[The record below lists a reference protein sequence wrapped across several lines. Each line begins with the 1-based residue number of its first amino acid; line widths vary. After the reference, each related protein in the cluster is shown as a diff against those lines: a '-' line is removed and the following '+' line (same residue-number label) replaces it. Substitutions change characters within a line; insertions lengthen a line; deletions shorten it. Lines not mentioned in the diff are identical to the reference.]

1 MTTNNGISINLISI
15 IFGMLISSTIS
26 VGLGGASHGSM
37 YLLGAAAQ
45 PSIPDFNF
53 AAAGD
58 WGCNSNTVATV
69 NSIVNQESD
78 FTLGLGDYSYQSS
91 ANCFISRVN
100 PIDEN
105 MAIAIGN
112 HENSGDEDLNTYL
125 SHFGGLTNQYYSFK
139 FQNVHFLV
147 MATEISYSSGSA
159 QHIFVTNDLADASSD
174 PDIDWIVVFFHKPM
188 YSSSNSCSSSGCSG
202 LSSLRDTYHALF
214 DDKGV
219 DLVLEGHVHDY
230 QRSFPIKFNPNS
242 KSNPIV
248 TNNNP
253 NTYTDPPGEI
263 HVIVGTGGI
272 NFHELSSPKSFIK
285 SQQDDKFGHL
295 NVAITNNGKT
305 LTGKF
310 IANDNSVM
318 DQFTITKTA
327 VPTTEICNNGVDD
340 DGDGKIDAEDVNSCP
355 AVPEI
360 CNNRL
365 DDDRDGFKDAE
376 DVNSCPAVPEICN
389 NVLDDDRDGFK
400 DAEDVNS
407 CPAVPEICNNG
418 LDDDRDG
425 FKDAEDV
432 NSCPAVPEIC
442 NNGLDDDRDGFKDAE
457 DVNSCPAVPEICNN
471 GLDDDRDG
479 FKDAEDVNSCPA
491 VPEICNNGL
500 DDDRDGFKDAEDV
513 NSCPAVP
520 EICNNGLDDDRDGFK
535 DAADPNCQ
543 VIGYHYQPFFTA
555 TGSNFI
561 DEPSSTA
568 LKLTKFSV
576 AAWFKTSSTFGDDGF
591 IVNKGGSGSDSSG
604 QNQNYG
610 LWFNSREN
618 ATGGYETTSGSN
630 KFVTSPTTFNDNQW
644 HHGVVT
650 FDGSVLKLYIDGVQV
665 SSLASTSTP
674 DNTGNQ
680 PLRIG
685 ANSRSSSDF
694 FVGQIDEVGVWG
706 RALLKEEIDNLRNF
720 GVFPSDWK
728 YKNTFGISPTSIEPP
743 SQEIQDKLPLHPN
756 ETAKGIGME
765 EKLQENSEAEILSL
779 RDLLLPPIQSFIP
792 RDLLLPP
799 IQSFIPDDEN

>member
-1 MTTNNGISINLISI
+1 MIFIFVSINNRISLNLISI
-15 IFGMLISSTIS
+15 IFGMLISSVVS
-26 VGLGGASHGSM
+26 VGLGGATHNSM
-37 YLLGAAAQ
+37 YLPGATAQ
-45 PSIPDFNF
+45 PTIPDFNF

-69 NSIVNQESD
+69 NSIVNQGSD

-112 HENSGDEDLNTYL
+112 HENSGSEDLNTYL
-125 SHFGGLTNQYYSFK
+125 SHFGGLTRQYYSFNV
-139 FQNVHFLV
+139 QNVHFLV

-159 QHIFVTNDLADASSD
+159 QHTFVKNDLAAASSN

-188 YSSSNSCSSSGCSG
+188 YSSSNSCSSSSCSG
-202 LSSLRDTYHALF
+202 VNSLRDTYHALF
-214 DDKGV
+214 DQNGV

-230 QRSFPIKFNPNS
+230 QRSAPIKFNANS

-248 TNNNP
+248 TNNNL
-253 NTYTDPPGEI
+253 NTYNDPEGEI
-263 HVIVGTGGI
+263 HVIVGTGGV
-272 NFHELSSPKSFIK
+272 NFHELEGQKSFIK

-295 NVAITNNGKT
+295 NVALTNNGKT

-310 IANDNSVM
+310 IANDNTVM
-318 DQFTITKTA
+318 DQFTITKTLL
-327 VPTTEICNNGVDD
+327 PTEICGNGVDD
-340 DGDGKIDAEDVNSCP
+340 DLDGQIDENCT
-355 AVPEI
+355 EI
-360 CNNRL
+360 CGNGV
-365 DDDRDGFKDAE
+365 DDDLDGQIDE
-376 DVNSCPAVPEICN
+376 GCPPS
-389 NVLDDDRDGFK
+389 GT
-400 DAEDVNS
+400 
-407 CPAVPEICNNG
+407 
-418 LDDDRDG
+418 
-425 FKDAEDV
+425 
-432 NSCPAVPEIC
+432 
-442 NNGLDDDRDGFKDAE
+442 
-457 DVNSCPAVPEICNN
+457 
-471 GLDDDRDG
+471 
-479 FKDAEDVNSCPA
+479 
-491 VPEICNNGL
+491 
-500 DDDRDGFKDAEDV
+500 
-513 NSCPAVP
+513 
-520 EICNNGLDDDRDGFK
+520 
-535 DAADPNCQ
+535 
-543 VIGYHYQPFFTA
+543 GYHYSPFFTA

-576 AAWFKTSSTFGDDGF
+576 AAWFKTSSTFPDDGF

-610 LWFNSREN
+610 LWFNSGEK
-618 ATGGYETTSGSN
+618 ATGGYETTGGSN

-650 FDGSVLKLYIDGVQV
+650 FDGSIVKLYIDGVQV

-685 ANSRSSSDF
+685 ANSRASSDF
-694 FVGQIDEVGVWG
+694 FVGQIDEVGVWD

-728 YKNTFGISPTSIEPP
+728 YRNTFGISPTSIETP
-743 SQEIQDKLPLHPN
+743 SQEIQDELPLHPS

-765 EKLQENSEAEILSL
+765 EQLQENSQAQILSL
-779 RDLLLPPIQSFIP
+779 RDLILPPIQSFIP
-792 RDLLLPP
+792 RDLMVPP
-799 IQSFIPDDEN
+799 IQSFIPDQEN

>member
-1 MTTNNGISINLISI
+1 
-15 IFGMLISSTIS
+15 MLISSTVS
-26 VGLGGASHGSM
+26 VGLGRATHNSM
-37 YLLGAAAQ
+37 YLPGATAQ
-45 PSIPDFNF
+45 PTIPDFNF

-69 NSIVNQESD
+69 NSIVNQGSD

-112 HENSGDEDLNTYL
+112 HENSGSEDLNTYL
-125 SHFGGLTNQYYSFK
+125 SHFGGLTSQYYSFNV
-139 FQNVHFLV
+139 QNVHFLV

-159 QHIFVTNDLADASSD
+159 QHTFVKNDLAAASSN

-214 DDKGV
+214 DQNDV

-230 QRSFPIKFNPNS
+230 QRSAPIKFNANS

-248 TNNNP
+248 TNNNL
-253 NTYTDPPGEI
+253 NTYNDPEGEI
-263 HVIVGTGGI
+263 HVIVGTGGV
-272 NFHELSSPKSFIK
+272 NFHELEGQKSFIK

-295 NVAITNNGKT
+295 NVALTNNGKI

-310 IANDNSVM
+310 IANDNTVM
-318 DQFTITKTA
+318 DQFTITKTLL
-327 VPTTEICNNGVDD
+327 PTEICGNGIDD
-340 DGDGKIDAEDVNSCP
+340 DLDGQIDENCTEKCGNGIDDDLDGQIDENCT
-355 AVPEI
+355 EI
-360 CNNRL
+360 CGNGI
-365 DDDRDGFKDAE
+365 DDDLDGQIDE
-376 DVNSCPAVPEICN
+376 GCPPS
-389 NVLDDDRDGFK
+389 GT
-400 DAEDVNS
+400 
-407 CPAVPEICNNG
+407 
-418 LDDDRDG
+418 
-425 FKDAEDV
+425 
-432 NSCPAVPEIC
+432 
-442 NNGLDDDRDGFKDAE
+442 
-457 DVNSCPAVPEICNN
+457 
-471 GLDDDRDG
+471 
-479 FKDAEDVNSCPA
+479 
-491 VPEICNNGL
+491 
-500 DDDRDGFKDAEDV
+500 
-513 NSCPAVP
+513 
-520 EICNNGLDDDRDGFK
+520 
-535 DAADPNCQ
+535 
-543 VIGYHYQPFFTA
+543 GYHYSPFFTA

-561 DEPSSTA
+561 DQPSSTA

-576 AAWFKTSSTFGDDGF
+576 AAWFKTSSTFPDDGF

-610 LWFNSREN
+610 LWFNSGEK
-618 ATGGYETTSGSN
+618 ASGGYETTGGSN

-650 FDGSVLKLYIDGVQV
+650 FDGSIVKLYIDGLLQV
-665 SSLASTSTP
+665 PTLASTSTP

-685 ANSRSSSDF
+685 ANSRASSDF
-694 FVGQIDEVGVWG
+694 FVGQIDEVGVWD

-728 YKNTFGISPTSIEPP
+728 YRNTFGISPTSIETP
-743 SQEIQDKLPLHPN
+743 SQEIQDELPLNPS

-765 EKLQENSEAEILSL
+765 EKLQENSQETQILSL
-779 RDLLLPPIQSFIP
+779 RDLM
-792 RDLLLPP
+792 LPP
-799 IQSFIPDDEN
+799 IQSFIPDQEN

>member
-1 MTTNNGISINLISI
+1 MTRNNSISINLISI

-26 VGLGGASHGSM
+26 VGLSGVSHNSTF
-37 YLLGAAAQ
+37 LPSAAAQ
-45 PSIPDFNF
+45 PTIPTFNF

-69 NSIVNQESD
+69 NSIVNQGSD

-112 HENSGDEDLNTYL
+112 HENSGSEDLNKYL
-125 SHFGGLTNQYYSFK
+125 SHFGGLTSQYYSFNVH
-139 FQNVHFLV
+139 NVHFLV

-159 QHIFVTNDLADASSD
+159 QHTFVKNDLAAASSD

-214 DDKGV
+214 DQNGV
-219 DLVLEGHVHDY
+219 DLVLAGHVHDY
-230 QRSFPIKFNPNS
+230 QRSAPIIFNPNS

-248 TNNNP
+248 TDNNP
-253 NTYTDPPGEI
+253 NTYTDPEGEI

-272 NFHELSSPKSFIK
+272 NFHKLSGQKSYIK

-295 NVAITNNGKT
+295 NVALTNNGKT

-310 IANDNSVM
+310 IANDNTVM
-318 DQFTITKTA
+318 DQFTITKTLL
-327 VPTTEICNNGVDD
+327 PTEICGNGVDD
-340 DGDGKIDAEDVNSCP
+340 DLDDQIDENCT
-355 AVPEI
+355 EI
-360 CNNRL
+360 CGNGVDDDL
-365 DDDRDGFKDAE
+365 DDQIDE
-376 DVNSCPAVPEICN
+376 NCTEICGN
-389 NVLDDDRDGFK
+389 GVDDDLDDQIDEG
-400 DAEDVNS
+400 
-407 CPAVPEICNNG
+407 CPPSG
-418 LDDDRDG
+418 T
-425 FKDAEDV
+425 
-432 NSCPAVPEIC
+432 
-442 NNGLDDDRDGFKDAE
+442 
-457 DVNSCPAVPEICNN
+457 
-471 GLDDDRDG
+471 
-479 FKDAEDVNSCPA
+479 
-491 VPEICNNGL
+491 
-500 DDDRDGFKDAEDV
+500 
-513 NSCPAVP
+513 
-520 EICNNGLDDDRDGFK
+520 
-535 DAADPNCQ
+535 
-543 VIGYHYQPFFTA
+543 GYHYSPFFTA

-576 AAWFKTSSTFGDDGF
+576 AAWFKTSSTFPDDGF

-610 LWFNSREN
+610 LWFNSAER
-618 ATGGYETTSGSN
+618 ASGGYETTSGSN

-650 FDGSVLKLYIDGVQV
+650 FDGSIVKLYIDGLQV

-685 ANSRSSSDF
+685 ANSRASSDF
-694 FVGQIDEVGVWG
+694 FVGQIDEVGVWD

-728 YKNTFGISPTSIEPP
+728 YKNTFGISQTSIETP
-743 SQEIQDKLPLHPN
+743 SQKIQDKLALQPSKTTKEL
-756 ETAKGIGME
+756 GME
-765 EKLQENSEAEILSL
+765 DKLQENSQEAQILSL
-779 RDLLLPPIQSFIP
+779 RDLLLPPI
-792 RDLLLPP
+792 
-799 IQSFIPDDEN
+799 